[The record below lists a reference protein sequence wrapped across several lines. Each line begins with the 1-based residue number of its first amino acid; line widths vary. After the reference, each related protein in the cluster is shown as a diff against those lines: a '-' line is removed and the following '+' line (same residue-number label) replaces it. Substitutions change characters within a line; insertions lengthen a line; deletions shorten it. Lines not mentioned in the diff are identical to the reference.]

1 MSSFYSYTDSFSS
14 RKRRRQMREKII
26 FYVVGVIAAML
37 LAFVIIRFLGFGI
50 TMKGDSMKETI
61 HDGQHMIAVRFTR
74 AKQGDII
81 VFRNGDEDS
90 SYYIKRV
97 IGVPGDTVQITDG
110 QILVND
116 ETVEPKG
123 SEAILSGGLAS
134 NKITLKEDQ
143 YFVLGDNYNNSE
155 DSRVAS
161 VGNVNR
167 DHIVGK
173 ILIKLW

>member
-1 MSSFYSYTDSFSS
+1 MSSFYSYTDSFST

-26 FYVVGVIAAML
+26 FYIVGVVLSVL
-37 LAFVIIRFLGFGI
+37 LAFLLVRFVGFGI

-61 HDGQHMIAVRFTR
+61 HNGQHLIGVRFTR
-74 AKQGDII
+74 AKQNDII

-97 IGVPGDTVQITDG
+97 IGVPGDTVQIADG
-110 QILVND
+110 EILVND
-116 ETVEPKG
+116 KAVEPKG
-123 SEAILSGGLAS
+123 EETILSAGLAGR
-134 NKITLKEDQ
+134 KITLKENQ

-161 VGNVNR
+161 VGNVSR
-167 DHIVGK
+167 DHIVGRI
-173 ILIKLW
+173 ILKLW